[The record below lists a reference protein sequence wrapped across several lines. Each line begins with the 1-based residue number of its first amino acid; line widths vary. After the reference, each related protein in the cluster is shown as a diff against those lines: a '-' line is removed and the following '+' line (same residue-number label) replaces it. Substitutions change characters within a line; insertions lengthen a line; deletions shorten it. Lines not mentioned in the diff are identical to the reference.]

1 MIPPCDRNCP
11 KRRAYPN
18 CHGTCKKYIEF
29 VRKREKY
36 LAKKRLENLICEYI
50 DQAKKRR

>member
-11 KRRAYPN
+11 KRRPYPN

-29 VRKREKY
+29 VKTGLPGVAYVK
-36 LAKKRLENLICEYI
+36 LDPAADWKDAPI
-50 DQAKKRR
+50 DEAD